1 MPSHA
6 DPEKSLGF
14 ALKKLQ
20 QTLRSRMDAAL
31 TQAGLTTPQY
41 LVLALLEDHP
51 GISNS
56 ELARRSAVAPPTMLK
71 ILDALAKAGYVERAD
86 RTPQLRTR
94 GTTLTDIGRS
104 RLALA
109 SATVET
115 FENLLRDAAGADEPV
130 ISAWLR
136 TCTDLVAGT
145 PTAPEPEAS
154 PAPGRQP

>member
-56 ELARRSAVAPPTMLK
+56 ELARRSAVAAPTMLK
-71 ILDALAKAGYVERAD
+71 ILDALAKAGYIERAD

-94 GTTLTDIGRS
+94 GTTLTDSGRS

-109 SATVET
+109 SATVEK
-115 FENLLRDAAGADEPV
+115 FESLLRDAAGADGPV

-136 TCTDLVAGT
+136 TCTDLLMG
-145 PTAPEPEAS
+145 APAAADPDAAPAS
-154 PAPGRQP
+154 G